1 MTSGVGGGGGAG
13 NGPGGTSTTPPPLF
27 FPGQNGT
34 GGLTGLGGLG
44 GRMYTPINF
53 PLGPVTVT
61 LTPTAQGG
69 DGGDYGYPGT
79 TGFIFAC
86 AQVSAQ
92 VPLLGTITIPL
103 GCYPSGG
110 VSFQPGGQP
119 GYAVRRLGGAPLHP
133 YPDAPYLTN
142 FIKGRIGP

>member
-1 MTSGVGGGGGAG
+1 
-13 NGPGGTSTTPPPLF
+13 
-27 FPGQNGT
+27 
-34 GGLTGLGGLG
+34 
-44 GRMYTPINF
+44 MYAPIDF
-53 PLGPVTVT
+53 PLGPVNVT

-79 TGFIFAC
+79 TGYIFAC
-86 AQVSAQ
+86 ARVS
-92 VPLLGTITIPL
+92 VPSPVGTINISL

-119 GYAVRRLGGAPLHP
+119 GYAVRRLGGAPLFP

>member
-1 MTSGVGGGGGAG
+1 
-13 NGPGGTSTTPPPLF
+13 
-27 FPGQNGT
+27 
-34 GGLTGLGGLG
+34 
-44 GRMYTPINF
+44 MYTPIDF

-86 AQVSAQ
+86 AQASVTL
-92 VPLLGTITIPL
+92 PFPIGTITTSQF
-103 GCYPSGG
+103 CYPSGG

-119 GYAVRRLGGAPLHP
+119 GYAVRRLRGAPLFP

>member
-1 MTSGVGGGGGAG
+1 MYA
-13 NGPGGTSTTPPPLF
+13 PIDIPLV
-27 FPGQNGT
+27 P
-34 GGLTGLGGLG
+34 
-44 GRMYTPINF
+44 R
-53 PLGPVTVT
+53 VTVT

-86 AQVSAQ
+86 AQVLAD
-92 VPLLGTITIPL
+92 VPLFGTITIPL

-119 GYAVRRLGGAPLHP
+119 GHAVRRLGGAPLFP

>member
-1 MTSGVGGGGGAG
+1 
-13 NGPGGTSTTPPPLF
+13 
-27 FPGQNGT
+27 
-34 GGLTGLGGLG
+34 
-44 GRMYTPINF
+44 MYAPIDF

-79 TGFIFAC
+79 TGFISAC
-86 AQVSAQ
+86 AWASVDL
-92 VPLLGTITIPL
+92 PFPIGTTINIFL

-119 GYAVRRLGGAPLHP
+119 GYAVRRLNGAPLFP

>member
-1 MTSGVGGGGGAG
+1 MD
-13 NGPGGTSTTPPPLF
+13 TPELRDSSLLARRRR
-27 FPGQNGT
+27 
-34 GGLTGLGGLG
+34 LT
-44 GRMYTPINF
+44 
-53 PLGPVTVT
+53 
-61 LTPTAQGG
+61 
-69 DGGDYGYPGT
+69 
-79 TGFIFAC
+79 
-86 AQVSAQ
+86 

-119 GYAVRRLGGAPLHP
+119 GYAVRRLGGAPLFP